1 MLANLRGPVN
11 RVIPDG
17 LIRSTF
23 ARYTRGKGIRRP
35 DADAMKEA
43 RPLTQIPSC
52 IAGVP
57 IFRALPAEGMDD
69 LGRAMRHRHLEK
81 GETLATSGDPVA
93 HLVVVARGRLKL
105 VHTSRSGREQ
115 VVRVLGAGEF
125 HGEMALF
132 APTRYEGDLVALESA
147 EVCMLPREAVQ
158 DVLKRH
164 HSVALRLVEALAQRQ
179 AESEQLIADL
189 GLRDVGQRLVAELLR
204 LAAGEG
210 GVDRLEPGVKVCVPL
225 PWAEMA
231 FRLGTTPESLSR
243 RLKSLAQQGLIEQ
256 SGTRDVVL
264 KEIHRLRQM
273 VEA

>member
-1 MLANLRGPVN
+1 M
-11 RVIPDG
+11 
-17 LIRSTF
+17 
-23 ARYTRGKGIRRP
+23 
-35 DADAMKEA
+35 
-43 RPLTQIPSC
+43 PLTEIPSC
-52 IAGVP
+52 VAGVP
-57 IFRALPAEGMDD
+57 IFRALPAEGMEE
-69 LGRAMRHRHLEK
+69 LGQAMSHRHLEK
-81 GETLATSGDPVA
+81 GEILVTSGDPVA
-93 HLVVVARGRLKL
+93 HLVVVARGSLKL

-115 VVRVLGAGEF
+115 VVRVLGPGEF
-125 HGEMALF
+125 LGEMALF
-132 APTRYEGDLVALESA
+132 TLARYEGDLVALESA
-147 EVCMLPREAVQ
+147 EVCMLPRQAVQ

-210 GVDRLEPGVKVCVPL
+210 TVDHLESGVKVHVPV

-256 SGTRDVVL
+256 IGTRNIIL
-264 KEIHRLRQM
+264 KDLNGLRLMIQT
-273 VEA
+273 